1 MDDVTCLGCGLACDD
16 IAVSVAGGAI
26 TEARN
31 ACTLGVAW
39 FGDGRLSAKA
49 RVGTGEVEVSQALAE
64 AATLLRGAVR
74 PLVYLAPDMAN
85 EVYAGAAAV
94 ADVAHALLD
103 SVTTAGAP
111 GGGVLAAQARG
122 RTTATY
128 TEIRNRADT
137 LVFWG
142 VDPAA
147 RYPRFQSRITP
158 GPASMFGTIRT
169 VIAVDIGSA
178 KGPAD
183 AAKRVAFTVE
193 EEAIALA
200 LTRAAVVGHAVTSKL
215 PVAARAAGLAGLLT
229 AGKYVAIVVDGET
242 TTEQEALLWLSE
254 ALNGPTRAALITL
267 RGGGNR
273 VGADTVLTWQTGFP
287 MAIDFARGVPR
298 YVPQDGAVERLARG
312 AIDVALVVGS
322 VAAVPAAVRDG
333 LARVKSIVIGPKAT
347 ASTTPSTA
355 QVAIDTGV
363 AGIHDVGGGVRADDM
378 PVRLRAPAAGG
389 ISGRVSSSQTIQ
401 ALLKLVAAR

>member
-1 MDDVTCLGCGLACDD
+1 MDHIDYVTCLGCGLACDD
-16 IAVSVAGGAI
+16 IGVSTTGGAI

-39 FGDGRLSAKA
+39 FGDGRQSTKA
-49 RVGTGEVEVSQALAE
+49 RVGTAEVEWGPAVVE
-64 AATLLRGAVR
+64 AAKVLRSGAR
-74 PLVYLAPDMAN
+74 PLVYLAPNMAN
-85 EVYAGAAAV
+85 DVYAAAAGAA
-94 ADVAHALLD
+94 DLLHALLD

-158 GPASMFGTIRT
+158 GPTSMFGTVRT

-183 AAKRVAFTVE
+183 AAKRVAFSVE
-193 EEAIALA
+193 EEGVALA
-200 LTRAAVVGHAVTSKL
+200 LTRAAIVGHAVTSQL
-215 PVAARAAGLAGLLT
+215 PAAARAAGLAKLLT

-287 MAIDFARGVPR
+287 MAVDFARGVPR

-322 VAAVPAAVRDG
+322 LDAAPAAVRDG
-333 LARVKSIVIGPKAT
+333 LARVTTVVIGPKAT
-347 ASTTPSTA
+347 ASKA

-363 AGIHDVGGGVRADDM
+363 AGINDQGGAVRADDM
-378 PVRLRAPAAGG
+378 PVRLRAPLGSGDSAGLKM
-389 ISGRVSSSQTIQ
+389 QM
-401 ALLKLVAAR
+401 LLGKLVAR